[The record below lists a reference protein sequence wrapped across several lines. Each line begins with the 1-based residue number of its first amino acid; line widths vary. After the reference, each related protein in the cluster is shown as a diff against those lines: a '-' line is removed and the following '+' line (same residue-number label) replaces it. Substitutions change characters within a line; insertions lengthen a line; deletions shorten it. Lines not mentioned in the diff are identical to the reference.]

1 MKIHYSLNGRLNTHL
16 PDEHKTAHELCFKM
30 HDVMAQLLLSGRRAK
45 AFHVRFEFRDQ
56 EDKLSFEKTDDIF
69 LWLEQ
74 TRRDDERVALIVST
88 VFPAILSDMLHC
100 IYEVLETSRKGKLT
114 ISYMLLRKPIQESLF
129 VLESIILDQ
138 LGFASKLA
146 TTPGTMGSQKT
157 GGVEVHIKRIQRVLE
172 IIGEEHRFDPKYL
185 AQLRY
190 DKDAEDGF
198 DGICNKAIHLFTNH
212 KSIATEPLNIN
223 FIFSQTD
230 TVLTQWSYLYSR
242 LPYLLAYTHRI
253 VEHICAGIAPSTQ
266 RYLDDMD
273 RRIGAL
279 VKLWWNEVS
288 PRYAGTQLQNLVDQ
302 TDKWMSEHCSTAGF
316 RTPNKSDLIIMADT
330 GAYPGESTRDVEI
343 RNAQFVQGAL
353 ASGSILPEQASSP
366 SSLSQTTKKWLTR
379 K

>member
-1 MKIHYSLNGRLNTHL
+1 MIIHSSLNGRLNTHL

-30 HDVMAQLLLSGRRAK
+30 HDVMAQLLLSGRHAK
-45 AFHVRFEFRDQ
+45 AFHIRFEFRDQ
-56 EDKLSFEKTDDIF
+56 EDKLSFEQTDDIF

-138 LGFASKLA
+138 PGFASKLA
-146 TTPGTMGSQKT
+146 TTPGTMGSQKA
-157 GGVEVHIKRIQRVLE
+157 GGVEVHRKRIQRVLE
-172 IIGEEHRFDPKYL
+172 LIGEEHRFDPKYL

-230 TVLTQWSYLYSR
+230 TILTQWSYLYSR
-242 LPYLLAYTHRI
+242 LPYLLVYTHRI

-288 PRYAGTQLQNLVDQ
+288 PRYATTQLQNLVDQ
-302 TDKWMSEHCSTAGF
+302 TDNWLLAHCNAAGF
-316 RTPNKSDLIIMADT
+316 RTPSKSDLVRMADT
-330 GAYPGESTRDVEI
+330 GAYPGESTKDVEA

-353 ASGSILPEQASSP
+353 ASGSILPEQAAPP
-366 SSLSQTTKKWLTR
+366 SSWSQTIKKWLTR